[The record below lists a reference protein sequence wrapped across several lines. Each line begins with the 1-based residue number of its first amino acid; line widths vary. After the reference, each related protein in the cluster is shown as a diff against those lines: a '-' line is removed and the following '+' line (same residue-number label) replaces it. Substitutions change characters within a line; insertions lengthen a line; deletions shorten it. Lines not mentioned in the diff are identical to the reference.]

1 MKQSYQKLLI
11 ALVVVFLS
19 LGILAF
25 AKYLIGNSADSKEV
39 LKEHETNSMVVNET
53 EKSTET
59 QPTEVPKETKGVSEQ
74 STEPESETSTE
85 DEYSL
90 YGEDWNEFAK
100 IIDENYFAGQIVLG
114 DVDSTTGM
122 YFPKKLYNDEFIHCR
137 MQQFIGDY
145 CPRFYGDANKVLDQA
160 SSLIKGLKTQ
170 GMTDQPKQFY
180 TPTDNSQKHLDLSD
194 VVKHE
199 WVEIQGLTIIGF
211 TDDTTVLCAYNYPDD
226 STLVLLDMSGYIYSP
241 DETPSFYDFGNLIDI
256 TIDGT
261 ISKVK
266 KVGDYNVLVAKP

>member
-53 EKSTET
+53 EKSTEA

-74 STEPESETSTE
+74 STESESETSTE

-122 YFPKKLYNDEFIHCR
+122 CFPKKLYNDEFIHCR
-137 MQQFIGDY
+137 MQQFIGDN

-160 SSLIKGLKTQ
+160 SSLIKGLKSP
-170 GMTDQPKQFY
+170 GMSDQSKQFY

-199 WVEIQGLTIIGF
+199 LVEIQGLTMIGF

-241 DETPSFYDFGNLIDI
+241 DETPSFYDFGNLIDV

-266 KVGDYNVLVAKP
+266 RVGDYNVLVAKP